1 MEEIIRSKLAALS
14 PIKLEL
20 INESHKHAGHAG
32 SNNSGNSHF
41 NLLIVSDAFIDQSKV
56 QCHKMIYQLLAEEL
70 KDQVHALSIRAF
82 TKDELDQTKQP
93 I

>member
-1 MEEIIRSKLAALS
+1 MEKIIKNKLVALS

-32 SNNSGNSHF
+32 WNNSGNTHF
-41 NLLIVSDAFIDQSKV
+41 NLLIVSDAFINQTKI
-56 QCHKMIYQLLAEEL
+56 QRHKMIYQLLAEEL

-82 TKDELDQTKQP
+82 TKDEWKQ
-93 I
+93 IH

>member
-1 MEEIIRSKLAALS
+1 MEKIIKNKLFALS

-32 SNNSGNSHF
+32 WNNSGNTHF
-41 NLLIVSDAFIDQSKV
+41 NLLIVSDAFINQTKI
-56 QCHKMIYQLLAEEL
+56 QRHKMIYQLLAEEL

-82 TKDELDQTKQP
+82 TKDEWKQ
-93 I
+93 IH

>member
-1 MEEIIRSKLAALS
+1 MEKIIKNKLVALS

-32 SNNSGNSHF
+32 WNNSGNTHF
-41 NLLIVSDAFIDQSKV
+41 NLLIVSDAFINQSKI
-56 QCHKMIYQLLAEEL
+56 QRHKMIYQLLAEEL

-82 TKDELDQTKQP
+82 TKDEWKQ
-93 I
+93 IH

>member
-1 MEEIIRSKLAALS
+1 MEKIIKNKLVALS

-32 SNNSGNSHF
+32 WNNSGNTHF
-41 NLLIVSDAFIDQSKV
+41 NLLIVSDAFINQTKI
-56 QCHKMIYQLLAEEL
+56 QRHKMIYQLLAEEL

-82 TKDELDQTKQP
+82 TKDEWKE
-93 I
+93 IH